1 MKIRKHEEKFATHT
15 HTFIELIAENARET
29 KLLGELFNGI
39 GKKRYCFHSF
49 GYDRRIPK
57 RNLPSKEWA
66 KKLVLTFKLEE

>member
-1 MKIRKHEEKFATHT
+1 MKIRKHED
-15 HTFIELIAENARET
+15 TFIELVAENARET

-49 GYDRRIPK
+49 GYDRKLSK